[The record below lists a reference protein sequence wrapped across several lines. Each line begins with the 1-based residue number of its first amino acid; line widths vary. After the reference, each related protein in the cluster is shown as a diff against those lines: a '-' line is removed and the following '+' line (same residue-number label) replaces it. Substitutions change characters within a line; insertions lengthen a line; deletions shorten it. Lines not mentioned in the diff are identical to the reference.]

1 MSTIQTTNIYV
12 LKLKENKYYIGK
24 SDNVLNRFQQ
34 HINGNGSSWTKKYK
48 PISIEKT
55 IENISSFE
63 EDKITKE
70 YLSKYG
76 IDNVRGGSY
85 VEIELTGVQKHIL
98 CTEIWAAN
106 DCCTRC
112 GRSGHFIKKCYAK
125 KDIYENL
132 LEEEEDEEEEEE
144 EEEEE
149 SWGCNYCDRTFTTK
163 FGASVHEKS
172 CIKKNKFKQ
181 SCYRCGR
188 SGHYSSD
195 CYASKHIKGYYL

>member
-1 MSTIQTTNIYV
+1 MTNIYI
-12 LKLKENKYYIGK
+12 LKLREGKYYIGK

-34 HINGNGSSWTKKYK
+34 HINGNGSSWTKKYR

-55 IENISSFE
+55 IENVSSFE

-70 YLSKYG
+70 YMYKYG

-85 VEIELTGVQKHIL
+85 IEIELTGVQKHIL

-106 DCCTRC
+106 DLCTRC

-132 LEEEEDEEEEEE
+132 LEKEEDEEEEEE
-144 EEEEE
+144 EEEE
-149 SWGCNYCDRTFTTK
+149 SWECNYCNRIFTTQ
-163 FGASVHEKS
+163 FGVYVHERSCNTKKKS
-172 CIKKNKFKQ
+172 KQ

-188 SGHYSSD
+188 PGHYSSD